1 MNGFT
6 NSILS
11 LLLSWIRLL
20 IGQIWAALNSENGS
34 RALSFLQSNWKF
46 LVVCLAV
53 GGFVADRLVYFLR
66 WRPDTVWRNRRK
78 ARRSQRHGDD
88 QDEKHGELQPQAH
101 PLHGR
106 ISSFGSMR
114 TLGCVMLESGRQ
126 TRSLVIRG
134 ASSDVSHCSTSPKRK
149 ARVEQAA
156 TQAG

>member
-1 MNGFT
+1 MDGVVGLGREELAHRLRGNDAVQLVVALLVGFELVLVGFEERPDR
-6 NSILS
+6 IHFLS
-11 LLLSWIRLL
+11 EDLGLLEHFLLGLLLLR
-20 IGQIWAALNSENGS
+20 
-34 RALSFLQSNWKF
+34 QS
-46 LVVCLAV
+46 A
-53 GGFVADRLVYFLR
+53 
-66 WRPDTVWRNRRK
+66 PQ